1 MLGSTEVDNAW
12 SSVTNLAC
20 ERYALGRGALL
31 MLQWWWHGSLVR
43 GTEGCFVLSEQTS
56 MLRSVLKGSSGVQI
70 GAALRA
76 TSTTTSTG
84 SKVDK
89 KATIWKV
96 DEKKRE
102 RLANFGRYA
111 AECLPKFVQRV
122 QFAAGDELELLIHPS
137 GVVPVMTFLKG
148 NHSAQFTNLTF
159 ICGVDVP
166 TRKNRFEVVYSLLST
181 RFNARIRVRTYT
193 DEIAP
198 IESITSVFKG
208 ANWYEREV
216 YDLFG
221 VWFNNHPDLRRI
233 LTDYGFEGHPLR
245 KDFPLSG
252 YNEVRYDPELKR
264 IVYEPTELA
273 QEFRKFDLNTPWET
287 FPAFR
292 NVSMTSSGYEE
303 ISLKKPEAEPPKGN
317 AK

>member
-1 MLGSTEVDNAW
+1 VELRAHQVHY
-12 SSVTNLAC
+12 
-20 ERYALGRGALL
+20 R
-31 MLQWWWHGSLVR
+31 
-43 GTEGCFVLSEQTS
+43 TS
-56 MLRSVLKGSSGVQI
+56 QYEETWMLRSVLGGSSGARV

-76 TSTTTSTG
+76 TSTTAG

-89 KATIWKV
+89 KATIWKI

-102 RLANFGRYA
+102 RLANFGRYV

-122 QFAAGDELELLIHPS
+122 QFAGGDELELLIHPS
-137 GVVPVMTFLKG
+137 GVVPVVAFLKG

-166 TRKNRFEVVYSLLST
+166 TRKYRFEVVYALLST

-198 IESITSVFKG
+198 VESITSIFKG

-216 YDLFG
+216 YDLYG

-273 QEFRKFDLNTPWET
+273 QEFRKFDLETPWET

-292 NVSMTSSGYEE
+292 NAAMTSGYEE
-303 ISLKKPEAEPPKGN
+303 ISLNKPEAESPSGDVK
-317 AK
+317 

>member
-1 MLGSTEVDNAW
+1 MTLYLVDPTIGLPIHQYRT
-12 SSVTNLAC
+12 SRSK
-20 ERYALGRGALL
+20 E
-31 MLQWWWHGSLVR
+31 
-43 GTEGCFVLSEQTS
+43 TS
-56 MLRSVLKGSSGVQI
+56 MLRSILSGSSGARV

-76 TSTTTSTG
+76 TSTTAG

-89 KATIWKV
+89 KATIWKI

-122 QFAAGDELELLIHPS
+122 QLLIHPS
-137 GVVPVMTFLKG
+137 GVVPVMAFLKG

-166 TRKNRFEVVYSLLST
+166 TRKYRFEVVYALLST

-208 ANWYEREV
+208 ANWLV
-216 YDLFG
+216 
-221 VWFNNHPDLRRI
+221 
-233 LTDYGFEGHPLR
+233 GFQFCQ
-245 KDFPLSG
+245 KC
-252 YNEVRYDPELKR
+252 
-264 IVYEPTELA
+264 I
-273 QEFRKFDLNTPWET
+273 
-287 FPAFR
+287 
-292 NVSMTSSGYEE
+292 
-303 ISLKKPEAEPPKGN
+303 
-317 AK
+317 